1 MMCTFGTTN
10 HEPNHPIDEEVEA
23 MKSTELRKG
32 MGIKLDGRL
41 LVLTNV
47 EHRTPG
53 NLRAFIQITG
63 KDVLKGNVIERRLGS
78 GDDIDVIDLD
88 RRPFEYLYSDGS
100 GATFMDKENY
110 DQIMLTK
117 ELLGDALLYLTPN
130 TECTLLM
137 YDGNPVT
144 LDMPTAV
151 ELIITDC
158 PPEVKG
164 ATVTNQTKDA
174 QMETGLNV
182 RVPAFIKSGEKIKV
196 STADGSYL
204 GRA

>member
-1 MMCTFGTTN
+1 
-10 HEPNHPIDEEVEA
+10 
-23 MKSTELRKG
+23 MKATELRKG
-32 MGIKLDGRL
+32 MGVKVEGKL

-63 KDVLKGNVIERRLGS
+63 KDVLKGNVIDRRLGS
-78 GDDIDVIDLD
+78 GDDIEVIDLD
-88 RRPFEYLYSDGS
+88 RRPFEYLYSDGQ
-100 GATFMDKENY
+100 GATFMDKETY
-110 DQIMLTK
+110 DQIMMAP
-117 ELLGDALLYLTPN
+117 EILGDALKYLTPN
-130 TECTLLM
+130 TECTILM

-144 LDMPTAV
+144 LDMPSSV

-174 QMETGLNV
+174 VLETGLSV
-182 RVPAFIKSGEKIKV
+182 RVPAFIKQGEKIKV
-196 STADGSYL
+196 STTDASYQ